1 LKTTT
6 QPVQL
11 TEKLTHHP
19 NSLTRIQALFEEL
32 NSNNLRYCHWKS
44 NIALEK
50 SLSGKTDVDLL
61 IHRKDADFFRTILSR
76 LSYSPA
82 KSKDGANFP
91 SVEHYYALDEEN
103 GVIVHVH
110 AYYQVITGQS
120 LTKNY
125 HLPVEDMLLE
135 NTRKEWGI
143 ELPTK
148 SAELVI
154 FVLRM
159 MLKHTSVVELL
170 LLYRYWNEVKQEI
183 EWLLEEDPVP
193 ETMRLVQEWLP
204 PIDLDLYFES
214 LTALSSSS
222 SLYRRISLGL
232 RLRSALRPY
241 ARHTILSTMWTGLKK
256 FTSMFYT
263 RVSGS
268 PRGMIP
274 ASGGAIIAFVGP
286 EATGKSTLIKEM
298 HKWLGEHFAVEQ
310 IHAGKPP
317 STLLSF
323 LPNLVVPALRSLLP
337 NYRSTRIEARYTYQ
351 EDEEKSDSVYPLFFA
366 IRSALLG
373 YDRRTLLTRAYS
385 RAANGNI
392 ILSDRYPSSSPGATD
407 SPQLARV
414 SLPKDKYPIRQRL
427 AKYENQMYKEIAP
440 PDLVISLSVPLEI
453 AIVRNKNRGKEEP
466 EELLRLRH
474 AQASSLAFDKTTV
487 LKVNTDQPLEET
499 LLEVKKAI
507 WNTL

>member
-1 LKTTT
+1 M
-6 QPVQL
+6 
-11 TEKLTHHP
+11 
-19 NSLTRIQALFEEL
+19 FEEL

-50 SLSGKTDVDLL
+50 SLAGKTDIDLL

-76 LSYSPA
+76 LSFSPA
-82 KSKDGANFP
+82 SSKKNVTNFP
-91 SVEHYYALDEEN
+91 SVEHYYALDEDS
-103 GVIVHVH
+103 GAIVHVH

-135 NTRKEWGI
+135 NTRKEWNI
-143 ELPTK
+143 ALPTK

-159 MLKHTSVVELL
+159 MLKHTAFVELL
-170 LLYRYWNEVKQEI
+170 LLSRYWDEVKQEM
-183 EWLLEEDPVP
+183 EWLLEENSVD
-193 ETMRLVQEWLP
+193 ETMQLVHEWLP
-204 PIDLDLYFES
+204 PIDLDLYS
-214 LTALSSSS
+214 QCLTALSFPS
-222 SLYRRISLGL
+222 SLLRRISLGL
-232 RLRSALRPY
+232 RMRSELRPY
-241 ARHTILSTMWTGLKK
+241 ARHSILSTMWAGIKK
-256 FTSMFYT
+256 FTNMFYT
-263 RVSGS
+263 RVSKK
-268 PRGMIP
+268 PRGMIL

-286 EATGKSTLIKEM
+286 EATGKSTLIEEM
-298 HKWLGEHFAVEQ
+298 RKWLGEHFAVEQ

-323 LPNLVVPALRSLLP
+323 FPNLLVPAMRSLLP
-337 NYRSTRIEARYTYQ
+337 KYRSTRIEAKYTYQ
-351 EDEEKSDSVYPLFFA
+351 EDEKKSQSVYPIFFA
-366 IRSALLG
+366 LRSALLG
-373 YDRRTLLTRAYS
+373 YDRRTLLTRAFA

-414 SLPKDKYPIRQRL
+414 PLPKDKYPIRRRL
-427 AKYENQMYKEIAP
+427 AQFEDQMYKEIAP

-453 AIVRNKNRGKEEP
+453 AIIRNQNRGKEEP

-474 AQASSLAFDKTTV
+474 AQASSLSFDKTQV
-487 LKVNTDQPLEET
+487 VKVNTDQPLEET

-507 WNTL
+507 WNIL